1 PAAPY
6 TCAMINPLATD
17 WPIKQRS
24 EICNATHR
32 PFTPGEVFYTLL
44 YREGDGFRREDL
56 CKEAWRDRNENIQPF
71 SFWKTKFE
79 PAPPPAP
86 EALPKENAEQLFRR
100 LITEPD
106 PPANACFVLAVMLER
121 KRVLKQEDASQLF
134 PRPITNPDPTANSCF
149 VHAVMLERKRDLK
162 QVRTEIANGDRL
174 LIYEHRENG
183 DVFIVRDPQLRQSE
197 EHTSEL
203 QSRF

>member
-1 PAAPY
+1 
-6 TCAMINPLATD
+6 MINPLAAD
-17 WPIKQRS
+17 FSIKQRS

-32 PFTPGEVFYTLL
+32 PFAPGELFYTLL

-56 CKEAWRDRNENIQPF
+56 SEEAWRDRNENIQPF

-100 LITEPD
+100 LITQPEA
-106 PPANACFVLAVMLER
+106 PPNACFVLAVMLER
-121 KRVLKQEDASQLF
+121 KRL
-134 PRPITNPDPTANSCF
+134 
-149 VHAVMLERKRDLK
+149 LK

-174 LIYEHRENG
+174 LIYEHRETG
-183 DVFIVRDPQLRQSE
+183 DVFIVRDPQLRL
-197 EHTSEL
+197 SEL
-203 QSRF
+203 ERVQDEVAALLRGGAATE

>member
-1 PAAPY
+1 
-6 TCAMINPLATD
+6 MINPLATD

-32 PFTPGEVFYTLL
+32 RFTPGEVFYTLL

-56 CKEAWRDRNENIQPF
+56 SEEAWRDRNENIQPF

-100 LITEPD
+100 LIAQPE

-121 KRVLKQEDASQLF
+121 KRV
-134 PRPITNPDPTANSCF
+134 
-149 VHAVMLERKRDLK
+149 LK

-183 DVFIVRDPQLRQSE
+183 DVFIVRDPQLRL
-197 EHTSEL
+197 SEL
-203 QSRF
+203 ERVQDQVATLLRDGAAA